1 MDYKNAIKVHSIIEE
16 MRENQKDID
25 MLTDATYNGFD
36 SAQITIKSKDGIYNT
51 TIYDHNR
58 INLLL
63 RVLLH
68 RNTELAAQLK
78 AL

>member
-1 MDYKNAIKVHSIIEE
+1 MTYEEAIKVHSIIEE
-16 MRENQKDID
+16 MTKNQKDID
-25 MLTDATYNGFD
+25 MLTDVTNNGFD
-36 SAQITIKSKDGIYNT
+36 SAQITIKSKNGIYNT
-51 TIYDHNR
+51 TIYDNNKV
-58 INLLL
+58 NLLL

>member
-16 MRENQKDID
+16 MRKNQRDID
-25 MLTDATYNGFD
+25 ILTDVTDNGFE
-36 SAQITIKSKDGIYNT
+36 SAQITIKNKNSIYNT
-51 TIYDHNR
+51 TVYDHNR
-58 INLLL
+58 VNLLL

>member
-1 MDYKNAIKVHSIIEE
+1 MK
-16 MRENQKDID
+16 ENQRDID
-25 MLTDATYNGFD
+25 TLTDVTNNGFD
-36 SAQITIKSKDGIYNT
+36 SAQITIKSKNGIYNT
-51 TIYDHNR
+51 TVYDHNR
-58 INLLL
+58 VNLLL

>member
-1 MDYKNAIKVHSIIEE
+1 MDYENALRVHSIIEE
-16 MRENQKDID
+16 MTENQKDID
-25 MLTDATYNGFD
+25 RLTEIINNGF
-36 SAQITIKSKDGIYNT
+36 SGAQITIQCKAGIYNT

-58 INLLL
+58 VNLLL
-63 RVLLH
+63 RVLLN